1 MSTTIDMKILGGGQ
15 AGSSNSSSVP
25 VSSTWTNVVISGDT
39 TTSHYDLKDLSNNG
53 SNEVDMSSLMPVTTT
68 SASMPSMA
76 DLQHH
81 HEVQQQ
87 QQRHQQ
93 LLQQQLDQNQQM
105 FLHETHYQD
114 IVHGKKELKGE
125 MDSPGHDEDER
136 LTVVEDEESSS
147 NTIA

>member
-1 MSTTIDMKILGGGQ
+1 
-15 AGSSNSSSVP
+15 
-25 VSSTWTNVVISGDT
+25 
-39 TTSHYDLKDLSNNG
+39 
-53 SNEVDMSSLMPVTTT
+53 MSSLMPVTTT

-114 IVHGKKELKGE
+114 IVHGKKELRGE
-125 MDSPGHDEDER
+125 MDSPEHEEDER